1 MGEYD
6 GKGRIMSIYEQWR
19 SNAGES
25 VEGVEG
31 VEDEEEHRGESR
43 GATP

>member
-19 SNAGES
+19 SNAG
-25 VEGVEG
+25 VGVEG
-31 VEDEEEHRGESR
+31 VEDEEEHRAESR